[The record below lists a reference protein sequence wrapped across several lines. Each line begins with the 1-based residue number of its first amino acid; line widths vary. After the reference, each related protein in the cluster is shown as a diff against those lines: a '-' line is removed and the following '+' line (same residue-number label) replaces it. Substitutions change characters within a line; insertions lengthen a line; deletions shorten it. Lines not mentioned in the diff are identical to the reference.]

1 MSRAK
6 KRVKTQI
13 ISLAEFQNKK
23 HQVDVQPRT
32 ENQGKYI
39 RLLQGDNKD
48 IVFATGPAGTGKT
61 VLACHVA
68 VKMLQEQKYKKIVI
82 TRPAVTVDEDHGFLP
97 GNLVKKME
105 PWTRPLFDVFEQYYW
120 SHELRELISEGV
132 IEIAPLAYM
141 RGRTFENAFIIADE
155 MQNTTMSQ
163 MKMML
168 TRIGRGSKLVVTG
181 DLEQADRMLDNGLK
195 HFRHKMNGGTYE
207 HIASIHFER
216 CEIQRHPAVKE
227 ILDIYGD

>member
-6 KRVKTQI
+6 KRHKTQI

-68 VKMLQEQKYKKIVI
+68 VKMLQEKKYKKIVI

-97 GNLVKKME
+97 GNLVQKME

-120 SHELRELISEGV
+120 SHELRELITEGV

-141 RGRTFENAFIIADE
+141 RGRTFEDAFIIADE

-168 TRIGRGSKLVVTG
+168 TRIGKGSKLVITG
-181 DLEQADRMLDNGLK
+181 DLEQADRMMDNGLK
-195 HFRHKMNGGTYE
+195 HFRHRMNGGAYE
-207 HIASIHFER
+207 HIAAVHFER
-216 CEIQRHPAVKE
+216 VEIQRHPAVKE